1 MAYSSG
7 GLIAAAD
14 YNGFVGTSPSSTA
27 NTINTVWAVGNAQ
40 YGYGQTPIG
49 TVSGAGL
56 VTATQWASAVNTLN
70 SI

>member
-27 NTINTVWAVGNAQ
+27 NRINTVWAVGNGQ
-40 YGYGQTPIG
+40 YGYGQTAVG
-49 TVSGAGL
+49 TVSAGGVVYIFDIL
-56 VTATQWASAVNTLN
+56 
-70 SI
+70 